1 MEEIELHS
9 IEELQHFLATQK
21 STLVHLKVVPSVS
34 KSDTKVETENSV
46 SKSDTKTELK
56 NPVSESDTEE
66 K

>member
-1 MEEIELHS
+1 MEEIEFHS

-21 STLVHLKVVPSVS
+21 STLIHLEVVPSVS
-34 KSDTKVETENSV
+34 KSDTKPEQENYV

-66 K
+66 S